1 MYCGMGQTTHC
12 VVYDRERQRE
22 RETERDSRETERD
35 SRETAERQGMATWY
49 VGDIPTRQFYP
60 TVYIHS

>member
-1 MYCGMGQTTHC
+1 MIER
-12 VVYDRERQRE
+12 DRERDSRETE
-22 RETERDSRETERD
+22 RETERDSRETAERQQRD
-35 SRETAERQGMATWY
+35 SRERQGMATWY

>member
-1 MYCGMGQTTHC
+1 M
-12 VVYDRERQRE
+12 
-22 RETERDSRETERD
+22 TERDSRETERETAERQQRDSRETAERQQRD